1 MFVQIFVIWGPDGV
15 SFILLNTNTI
25 MVKRLFIGVSIK
37 SETVELVVK
46 LWMNEPLSH
55 SLLNWVKPENWHI
68 TLFFLGNQQIS
79 DITLLQQIIEESFLS
94 VPAFN
99 AQLYGVGTFLYKYN
113 PKVLWLGL
121 ENFQLMLLA
130 RSRMGELLL
139 QNGFTFS
146 NNPLR
151 PHLTVARI
159 KRLENSTSFQSF
171 LSQNREVSFGSVAI
185 NHVILYESVLTSKG
199 PVYNPL
205 FVNNLEVKNKE
216 EI

>member
-1 MFVQIFVIWGPDGV
+1 
-15 SFILLNTNTI
+15 

-94 VPAFN
+94 VSAFN
-99 AQLYGVGTFLYKYN
+99 AQLCGVGTFLCKHN

-121 ENFQLMLLA
+121 ENLQLMLPTY
-130 RSRMGELLL
+130 SRMSELLL
-139 QNGFTFS
+139 ENGFTFG

-159 KRLENSTSFQSF
+159 KRLENSISFQSF
-171 LSQNREVSFGSVAI
+171 LSQNREVSFGQVAI
-185 NHVILYESVLTSKG
+185 NHVVLYESVLTSKG
-199 PVYNPL
+199 SVYNPL
-205 FVNNLEVKNKE
+205 FVNKLEAIKKKK
-216 EI
+216 I